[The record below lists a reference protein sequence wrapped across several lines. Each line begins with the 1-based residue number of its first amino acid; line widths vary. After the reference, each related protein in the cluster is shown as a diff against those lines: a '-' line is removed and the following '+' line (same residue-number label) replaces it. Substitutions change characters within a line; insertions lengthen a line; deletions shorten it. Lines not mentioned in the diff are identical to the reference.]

1 MTCRTLRKYPSRQK
15 ATGDRGARIFF
26 LKRPGQMPDPSRK
39 SRKLLNKIH
48 IYERITYPH
57 RISPSAGERGS
68 MDKSAFPD
76 DLQDLIGYRFHNE
89 KILEDAMT
97 SRAGEPPA
105 QKKGCTEPL
114 AAVGDAVLD
123 AVVTCK
129 LYESLM
135 QGTGEITVQK
145 PEDIKLERTRT
156 FAEKHQLMR
165 YVQGCREMTQEEIW
179 ITGIKQNDMVT
190 EALVGAVFVDAEQY
204 GRNGFIVV
212 KKVLDDLGYF

>member
-1 MTCRTLRKYPSRQK
+1 
-15 ATGDRGARIFF
+15 
-26 LKRPGQMPDPSRK
+26 
-39 SRKLLNKIH
+39 
-48 IYERITYPH
+48 
-57 RISPSAGERGS
+57 

-89 KILEDAMT
+89 KILEDAMI
-97 SRAGEPPA
+97 SQAGETPA
-105 QKKGCTEPL
+105 PKKGCTEPL

-165 YVQGCREMTQEEIW
+165 YVQGFREMTQEEIW